1 MYFQAQGY
9 FWLEGI
15 VNVKLPLTDPTEVL
29 ALQNLVIGDAHEIL
43 NLHDRVCSYMIA
55 KAIEYS
61 IKNDSLKKLRIHLK

>member
-29 ALQNLVIGDAHEIL
+29 ALQNLVIGDAQEIV
-43 NLHDRVCSYMIA
+43 NLHDRVCSYMVA
-55 KAIEYS
+55 K
-61 IKNDSLKKLRIHLK
+61 